1 MPTLPLVLG
10 TQPAALTAEGKA
22 ISQGLQGASVRACRH
37 FCRKGEPKQGK
48 GAGVELGTVRNQK
61 SAVPVGSWL
70 SEHLPS
76 SRYQAGERDL
86 DSYCTLPG
94 V

>member
-1 MPTLPLVLG
+1 MPTLPCVLG
-10 TQPAALTAEGKA
+10 TQPAALTAQGKA
-22 ISQGLQGASVRACRH
+22 IGQGASFRACRH

-48 GAGVELGTVRNQK
+48 GAGAELGNVRTQK
-61 SAVPVGSWL
+61 NSVPVGSSL

-86 DSYCTLPG
+86 DSHCTLPG